1 MEMDNSSIMLYFIKA
16 AYCIRTDVAVH
27 YIQCKLNKEELR
39 MLVSMAY
46 PTVYIQEPQILQQ
59 SGEWLGK
66 FGKKLFII
74 SGKNAWK
81 KAGPQLEESLNMNAL
96 HYELSYFN
104 GECTYEEAE
113 RLLSLLPDGI
123 DLIVAV
129 GGGQC
134 MDTAKIVAHRSGLK
148 IATVATL
155 ASTCAATTPLSIMY
169 KPGHEFLVIE
179 YFDFCP
185 VITLVDPYIIAEAPY
200 RYLIAGIGDTLA
212 KWYEAYPINAGKFQN
227 AKTRLGLKTAE
238 LARDLLMEFSE
249 QAIAESKENLAGDA
263 IRQIIDTNILLAGL
277 VGGIGH
283 HTCRGSG
290 AHAFHNGMTCI
301 DEIHGTYHGELVAF
315 GIVCQL
321 MLEQKSEEQI
331 VELMRFYR
339 IIGLPVSL
347 FDMGVTAIRDD
358 EIRLSAKRACDPNE
372 TIHYLPFPVHE
383 DDIYA
388 AICAAHALGEKLKAA
403 EWAKPA
409 IEGSALPI

>member
-1 MEMDNSSIMLYFIKA
+1 
-16 AYCIRTDVAVH
+16 
-27 YIQCKLNKEELR
+27 

-74 SGKNAWK
+74 TGKNAWK
-81 KAGPQLEESLNMNAL
+81 KAGTQLEESLKIYAL
-96 HYELSYFN
+96 QYELSYFN
-104 GECTYEEAE
+104 GECTYEETE
-113 RLLSLLPDGI
+113 RLLSMLPDGI

-134 MDTAKIVAHRSGLK
+134 MDTAKIVAHRSRLK
-148 IATVATL
+148 IATIPTL
-155 ASTCAATTPLSIMY
+155 ASTCASTTPLSIMY
-169 KPGHEFLVIE
+169 KPGHEYLGME

-185 VITLVDPYIIAEAPY
+185 VITLVDPQIIAEAPY

-212 KWYEAYPINAGKFQN
+212 KWYEAYPINVGKFQN

-249 QAIAESKENLAGDA
+249 EAIVENKEGRAGDA

-277 VGGIGH
+277 VGGIGN

-315 GIVCQL
+315 GILCQL

-331 VELMRFYR
+331 TELMRFYR
-339 IIGLPVSL
+339 IIALPVSL

-358 EIRLSAKRACDPNE
+358 EIRLSAQRACDLNE
-372 TIHYLPFPVHE
+372 IIHYLPFPVNE
-383 DDIYA
+383 DNVYAAIYA
-388 AICAAHALGEKLKAA
+388 AHELGEKLKAA
-403 EWAKPA
+403 EPA
-409 IEGSALPI
+409 NPITEGAASVSTN

>member
-1 MEMDNSSIMLYFIKA
+1 
-16 AYCIRTDVAVH
+16 
-27 YIQCKLNKEELR
+27 

-74 SGKNAWK
+74 TGRNAWV
-81 KAGPQLEESLNMNAL
+81 KAGTQVEESLKMYAL
-96 HYELSYFN
+96 PYELHFFN

-113 RLLSLLPDGI
+113 RLLALLPAEI
-123 DLIVAV
+123 DLIVAI

-148 IATVATL
+148 MATIATL
-155 ASTCAATTPLSIMY
+155 ASTCASTTPLSIMY
-169 KPGHEFLVIE
+169 KPGHEYLAIE

-185 VITLVDPYIIAEAPY
+185 VLTLVDPQIIAEAPY

-212 KWYEAYPINAGKFQN
+212 KWYEATPINAGKFQN

-238 LARDLLMEFSE
+238 LAKDLLMEFSE
-249 QAIAESKENLAGDA
+249 QAIAENKKGHAGDA

-277 VGGIGH
+277 VGGIGN

-321 MLEQKSEEQI
+321 MLEQKPEEQ
-331 VELMRFYR
+331 VAHLMRFYR
-339 IIGLPVSL
+339 LIGLPVSL
-347 FDMGVTAIRDD
+347 FDMGVTAVRDA
-358 EIRLSAKRACDPNE
+358 ELRLSAQRACDPNE
-372 TIHYLPFPVHE
+372 TIHYLPFPVLE
-383 DDIYA
+383 DNVYAAIYA
-388 AICAAHALGEKLKAA
+388 AHELGERLKAA
-403 EWAKPA
+403 EPA
-409 IEGSALPI
+409 RPSAEGAASVPAN

>member
-1 MEMDNSSIMLYFIKA
+1 
-16 AYCIRTDVAVH
+16 
-27 YIQCKLNKEELR
+27 

-66 FGKKLFII
+66 FGKRLFII
-74 SGKNAWK
+74 AGKTAWNI
-81 KAGPQLEESLNMNAL
+81 AGPQLEESLKTAAL

-104 GECTYEEAE
+104 GECTYEETE
-113 RLLSLLPDGI
+113 RLLGLLPEGI
-123 DLIVAV
+123 DLIVAI

-134 MDTAKIVAHRSGLK
+134 MDAAKIVAHRTGLK
-148 IATVATL
+148 IATVPTL
-155 ASTCAATTPLSIMY
+155 ASTCASTTPLSIIY
-169 KPGHEFLVIE
+169 KPGHEYLAIE

-185 VITLVDPYIIAEAPY
+185 MITLVDPQIIAEAPY

-249 QAIAESKENLAGDA
+249 QAIAECKEGQAGDA

-283 HTCRGSG
+283 QTCRGSG

-321 MLEQKSEEQI
+321 MLENKPEEQV

-339 IIGLPVSL
+339 SIGLPVSL
-347 FDMGVTAIRDD
+347 FDMGVTEVRDH
-358 EIRLSAKRACDPNE
+358 EIRLSSVRACDPSE
-372 TIHYLPFPVHE
+372 TIHYLPFPINE
-383 DDIYA
+383 ASIQAAIYA
-388 AICAAHALGEKLKAA
+388 AHELGEKLKSIEPAPAKRLA
-403 EWAKPA
+403 ES
-409 IEGSALPI
+409 EGTGASSGN